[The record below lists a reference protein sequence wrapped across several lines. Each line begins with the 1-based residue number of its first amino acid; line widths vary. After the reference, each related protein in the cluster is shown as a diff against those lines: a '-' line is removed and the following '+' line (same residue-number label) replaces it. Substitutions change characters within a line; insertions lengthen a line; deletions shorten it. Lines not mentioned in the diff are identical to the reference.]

1 MLPTWTVKSAYTKA
15 SADSLRE
22 ESERRLV
29 SLNFASWNLISDWL
43 RRLGALRAVA

>member
-29 SLNFASWNLISDWL
+29 SREGIEPDPATSRN
-43 RRLGALRAVA
+43 

>member
-1 MLPTWTVKSAYTKA
+1 MLPTWTVKSAYYTKA

-29 SLNFASWNLISDWL
+29 SREGIEPDPATSRN
-43 RRLGALRAVA
+43 